1 MRFTDQTA
9 FVSGA
14 AHGIGAATAR
24 RLHAEGCTVV
34 IADIDHQAAEDVASA
49 LGERAHA
56 ITCDVCDR
64 QSVDAA
70 FQWLGRSL
78 GRLDHLVTVAGA
90 SAPMP
95 PLEDQTDELWHGLI
109 DLNLVGA
116 MRCVRAGMPLL
127 RTSSAASVTMVA
139 SVNGLA
145 AWGEFPYGA
154 AKAGMPNLAQNLT
167 AEYGPEQIRFNVV
180 APGTIR
186 ARHWDPARLETLK
199 LAYPLGHIG
208 EPEDVAAAIAFLASA
223 DASWISGVTLPVD
236 GGGMT
241 GPRHLMSHVLAHRAD
256 ASGADTES

>member
-24 RLHAEGCTVV
+24 RLHSEGCTVV

-56 ITCDVCDR
+56 VSCDVCDR

-70 FQWLGRSL
+70 LQWLRRAL

-95 PLEDQTDELWHGLI
+95 ALEEQSDQLWHELI
-109 DLNLVGA
+109 DLNLVGV
-116 MRCVRAGMPLL
+116 MRCVRPAIPLL
-127 RTSSAASVTMVA
+127 RASAAPSVTMVA

-154 AKAGMPNLAQNLT
+154 AKAGLPNLAQNLT

-186 ARHWDPARLETLK
+186 ARHWDTGQLDK
-199 LAYPLGHIG
+199 LATMYPLGRVG
-208 EPEDVAAAIAFLASA
+208 EPEDVAAAIAFLASSE
-223 DASWISGVTLPVD
+223 ASWISGVTLPVD
-236 GGGMT
+236 GGGMA
-241 GPRHLMSHVLAHRAD
+241 GPRHVMNQWVTNRQR
-256 ASGADTES
+256 